1 MLKKKQ
7 LTDSFC
13 SAAAKSRA
21 IFLFALLAF
30 SWNTLAG
37 EKLVSIA
44 NKKGGG
50 VTTFTVQ
57 NLQSAE
63 VTVTIE
69 AKLSNYTPN
78 KPLPVTLTVPPKSK
92 VEAFTLSPAKP
103 DGDSTWSYTYF
114 ATWGNLTANHDDTV
128 VYALPYAPGEAY
140 PVSQG
145 FHGSYSHTGGDA
157 FAIDFKMDE
166 GTHVHAA
173 RPGVVVGSRDDSS
186 NGGPSK
192 KYEWDANY
200 ILIQH
205 NDGTLGHY
213 VHLQKGGNRVK
224 VGDLVKVGDW
234 IGKSGNT
241 GHTTGP
247 HLHFA
252 VFKAA
257 NGKSRQ
263 TFPIRF
269 NGEGLVAQTLK
280 EGASYRAAN

>member
-1 MLKKKQ
+1 MLNKNQ

-13 SAAAKSRA
+13 CAAAKSHA
-21 IFLFALLAF
+21 IFLFALLAL
-30 SWNTLAG
+30 SWNALAG

-103 DGDSTWSYTYF
+103 DGDATWSYTYF

-173 RPGVVVGSRDDSS
+173 RAGVVVGSRDDSS

-205 NDGTLGHY
+205 TDGTLGHY

-224 VGDLVKVGDW
+224 VGDMVKAGDW

-257 NGKSRQ
+257 NGKARQ

-280 EGASYRAAN
+280 EGSSYRAAN

>member
-1 MLKKKQ
+1 MPKKNQ
-7 LTDSFC
+7 VTDSLC
-13 SAAAKSRA
+13 CGAAKCRA
-21 IFLFALLAF
+21 IFLFAVLAF
-30 SWNTLAG
+30 SWNALAG
-37 EKLVSIA
+37 EKLVSITNRKA
-44 NKKGGG
+44 SGI
-50 VTTFTVQ
+50 TTFVVQ

-69 AKLSNYTPN
+69 AKLSNYTPD
-78 KPLPVTLTVPPKSK
+78 KQLPVTLTIPAKGK
-92 VEAFTLSPAKP
+92 VDAFTLAPAKP
-103 DGDSTWSYTYF
+103 DADSTWSYTYY
-114 ATWGNLTANHDDTV
+114 ATWGNLTATHDDTHI
-128 VYALPYAPGEAY
+128 YALPYAAGESY

-173 RPGVVVGSRDDSS
+173 RAGVVVGSRDDSAK
-186 NGGPSK
+186 GGPSK
-192 KYEWDANY
+192 NFEWDANY

-205 NDGTLGHY
+205 DDGTLGHY

-224 VGDLVKVGDW
+224 VGDVVKPGDW
-234 IGKSGNT
+234 IGRSGNT

-263 TFPIRF
+263 TFPVRF
-269 NGEGLVAQTLK
+269 NAEGLVAQTLK
-280 EGASYRAAN
+280 EGSSYRAL

>member
-1 MLKKKQ
+1 MLKKNQ
-7 LTDSFC
+7 VTDSLC
-13 SAAAKSRA
+13 SGAAKFRA
-21 IFLFALLAF
+21 IFLFALVAF
-30 SWNTLAG
+30 SWNALAG
-37 EKLVSIA
+37 EKLVSITNRKA
-44 NKKGGG
+44 SGI
-50 VTTFTVQ
+50 TTFVVQ

-78 KPLPVTLTVPPKSK
+78 KQLPVTLTVPPKGK
-92 VEAFTLSPAKP
+92 VDAFTLAPAKP
-103 DGDSTWSYTYF
+103 DADSTWSYTYY
-114 ATWGNLTANHDDTV
+114 ATWGNLTAKHDDTV
-128 VYALPYAPGEAY
+128 VYALPYAAGESY

-145 FHGSYSHTGGDA
+145 FHGSYSHTAGDA

-173 RPGVVVGSRDDSS
+173 RGGVVVGSRDDSS
-186 NGGPSK
+186 TGGPSK

-200 ILIQH
+200 VLIQH
-205 NDGTLGHY
+205 DDGTLGHY

-224 VGDLVKVGDW
+224 AGDVVKAGDW
-234 IGKSGNT
+234 IGRSGNT

-257 NGKSRQ
+257 NGKTRQ

-269 NGEGLVAQTLK
+269 NAEGLVAQTLK
-280 EGASYRAAN
+280 EGASYRAL

>member
-1 MLKKKQ
+1 
-7 LTDSFC
+7 
-13 SAAAKSRA
+13 
-21 IFLFALLAF
+21 
-30 SWNTLAG
+30 
-37 EKLVSIA
+37 
-44 NKKGGG
+44 
-50 VTTFTVQ
+50 
-57 NLQSAE
+57 
-63 VTVTIE
+63 
-69 AKLSNYTPN
+69 
-78 KPLPVTLTVPPKSK
+78 
-92 VEAFTLSPAKP
+92 
-103 DGDSTWSYTYF
+103 
-114 ATWGNLTANHDDTV
+114 LTAKHDDTV
-128 VYALPYAPGEAY
+128 VYALPYAAGKSY

-145 FHGSYSHTGGDA
+145 FHGSYSHTAGDA

-166 GTHVHAA
+166 GTPVHAA
-173 RPGVVVGSRDDSS
+173 RGGVVVGSRDDSS
-186 NGGPSK
+186 TGGPSK

-205 NDGTLGHY
+205 DDGTLGHY

-224 VGDLVKVGDW
+224 AGDVVKAGDW

-269 NGEGLVAQTLK
+269 NAEGLVAQTLK
-280 EGASYRAAN
+280 EGSSYRAL

>member
-1 MLKKKQ
+1 MLKKNQ
-7 LTDSFC
+7 VTDSFC
-13 SAAAKSRA
+13 RGAANFRA
-21 IFLFALLAF
+21 LFLFGLLAF
-30 SWNTLAG
+30 SWNAVAG
-37 EKLVSIA
+37 EKLVKIT
-44 NKKGGG
+44 NKKDQG
-50 VTTFTVQ
+50 VTTFLVQ

-63 VTVTIE
+63 ITVTIE
-69 AKLSNYTPN
+69 AKISNYTSD

-92 VEAFTLSPAKP
+92 VEAFTLKPSKP
-103 DGDSTWSYTYF
+103 DADATWSYTYF
-114 ATWGNLTANHDDTV
+114 ATWGNLTAKHDDT
-128 VYALPYAPGEAY
+128 YAYSLPYAAGEAY
-140 PVSQG
+140 AVSQG

-166 GTHVHAA
+166 GSNVHAA
-173 RPGVVVGSRDDSS
+173 RGGVVVGSRDDSS
-186 NGGPSK
+186 AGGPSK
-192 KYEWDANY
+192 KFEWDANY

-205 NDGTLGHY
+205 DDGTLGHY

-224 VGDLVKVGDW
+224 VGDVVKPGDW

-257 NGKSRQ
+257 NGKTRQ

-269 NGEGLVAQTLK
+269 NAEGLVAQTLK
-280 EGASYRAAN
+280 EGSSYRAAN